1 MGFYQYFRLAKK
13 YCPKELKGFE
23 PALDYEA
30 ARIMQAW
37 GYDISSESISF
48 VNWAIRYGYDNIVER
63 IGDKIAASH
72 LQPTEEYVSIGN
84 RQTRRSAVQRT
95 FEGI

>member
-1 MGFYQYFRLAKK
+1 MGFYQYFRLVQK
-13 YCPKELKGFE
+13 YCPKELRGFE

-37 GYDISSESISF
+37 EYDISLESISF
-48 VNWAIRYGYDNIVER
+48 VNWAIQRGYDNIVER

-72 LQPTEEYVSIGN
+72 LRPTEEYV
-84 RQTRRSAVQRT
+84 
-95 FEGI
+95 GI